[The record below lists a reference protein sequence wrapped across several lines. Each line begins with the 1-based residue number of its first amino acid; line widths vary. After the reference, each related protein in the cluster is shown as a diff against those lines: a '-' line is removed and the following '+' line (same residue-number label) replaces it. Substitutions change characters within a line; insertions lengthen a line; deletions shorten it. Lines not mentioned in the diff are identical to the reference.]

1 MMTAKPTRTPKL
13 LLRAANGPG
22 IPETVRHR
30 TKWSQALEMIDE
42 LSAWGHQPPSVVAD
56 AGYGEITAFRQGLSE
71 RGISCVLA
79 VRSATP
85 PTWPPRSPNPR
96 STPGE
101 DHAVFPDTAMQR
113 PL

>member
-1 MMTAKPTRTPKL
+1 MMTAQPTRTPKL

-79 VRSATP
+79 VRSATTAHLATAVPEP
-85 PTWPPRSPNPR
+85 PEYTGRGPRGL
-96 STPGE
+96 T
-101 DHAVFPDTAMQR
+101 
-113 PL
+113 